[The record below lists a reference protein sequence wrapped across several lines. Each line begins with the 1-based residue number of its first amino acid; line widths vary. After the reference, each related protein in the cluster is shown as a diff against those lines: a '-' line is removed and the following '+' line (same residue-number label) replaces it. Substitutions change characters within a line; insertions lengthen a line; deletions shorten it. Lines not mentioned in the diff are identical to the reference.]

1 MSGSTHATRDSAPP
15 TRGTESRRRDN
26 PDVRRF
32 TVAALTGAG
41 VAAIPFLWVLW
52 NGRLDPLRRF
62 PTAFLSNFYD
72 LQARALA
79 HGHWWV
85 PKGSLGNEAFTV
97 HGRDYMYFGPF
108 PALIRMPILAVT
120 HSLDGR
126 LTAPSI
132 LLAWLLTGL
141 FTSLLL
147 WRVRILVRGPAL
159 LGRAEAASYAVLV
172 VTIMSG
178 SVLLYLA
185 ALPAVYYEALMWGV
199 ALTVGAFFAL
209 LGVLERPSVGRV
221 VATGALTLGAVL
233 SRSAIGW
240 ACVVGVLLT
249 AAWFATGRGGPQ
261 NRRWWLPVLAAG
273 IGALAVGCAV
283 SWVKFGGLFD
293 VPYGSQFFTRAS
305 AHRRAFLAA
314 NGGTLFN
321 VKFVPSTLLAYLRP
335 DALRFGWVF
344 PFVTL
349 PSVPARAVA
358 GVVLD
363 QSYRTTSVPASMPL
377 LVLLGVWG
385 VVSAFRRRLVGP
397 ARLFRILLVAA
408 ATGTLGTL
416 VLGYI
421 GNRFLGDFIPLLVVA
436 SAVGLVALWQGL
448 DGRSRRVRRGAVACV
463 AALGCF
469 GVVANLGVATEAGR
483 LAGQGER
490 LRDYVAIQKSVSDLT
505 GHPLQVHRVTRLPGS
520 APPDELFVVGDCT
533 VLAISTGE
541 NQFPQMLTVDRPP
554 DVTVNLTYHGPEGGR
569 IPLVTVG
576 QGPSVVVSVEG
587 RGTGG
592 RPSFRFRVDGVPH
605 RLVSRWMPLTL
616 RHRYEVD
623 VATVTAFQQ
632 ISVVVDGETVVRGTS
647 LAAAS
652 PTVVQS
658 RQQSPGNSGPLVTVA
673 SRPVPAPP
681 LCRRLVGH
689 SESSNR
695 ASRGRSRAKGRGNGA
710 HPSEQVAVRR

>member
-1 MSGSTHATRDSAPP
+1 MSGSANAMRGWAAGR
-15 TRGTESRRRDN
+15 RGTAPRNRDN
-26 PDVRRF
+26 PDARRF
-32 TVAALTGAG
+32 TVAALTGLG

-52 NGRLDPLRRF
+52 DGRLDPLRRF
-62 PTAFLSNFYD
+62 PTAFLSSFYD
-72 LQARALA
+72 VQARALA

-85 PKGSLGNEAFTV
+85 PKGSLGNEAFV
-97 HGRDYMYFGPF
+97 VRGRDYMYFGPF
-108 PALIRMPILAVT
+108 PALLRMPILALT

-132 LLAWLLTGL
+132 LLAWMVTGL

-147 WRVRILVRGPAL
+147 WRVRILLRGPAP
-159 LGRAEAASYAVLV
+159 LGRAEAGSYAVLV

-221 VATGALTLGAVL
+221 VATGALTTGAVL

-240 ACVVGVLLT
+240 AAVVGALL
-249 AAWFATGRGGPQ
+249 AAGWFATGRGGSQ
-261 NRRWWLPVLAAG
+261 NRRWWLPVMVAG
-273 IGALAVGCAV
+273 IAALAVGSAV

-293 VPYGSQFFTRAS
+293 VPYGSQLFTRAS
-305 AHRRAFLAA
+305 EHRRAFLAA

-321 VKFVPSTLLAYLRP
+321 IKFVPSTLLAYLRP
-335 DALRFGWVF
+335 DALRFGWTF

-363 QSYRTTSVPASMPL
+363 QSYRTTSLPASMPL
-377 LVLLGVWG
+377 LVLLGIWG
-385 VVSAFRRRLVGP
+385 LVSVFRRRLIGH
-397 ARLFRILLVAA
+397 ARLFRILLIAA

-416 VLGYI
+416 VIGYI
-421 GNRFLGDFIPLLVVA
+421 GNRFLADFIPLLVVA
-436 SAVGLVALWQGL
+436 SPVGLVLLWQGL
-448 DGRSRRVRRGAVACV
+448 DGRGRRVRGGVLAGV

-490 LRDYVAIQKSVSDLT
+490 LRDYVAIQKSVSDIT
-505 GHPLQVHRVTRLPGS
+505 GHPLTVHRVTRLPGS
-520 APPDELFVVGDCT
+520 APPDDLFVVGDCA
-533 VLAISTGE
+533 VLSISTGE
-541 NQFPQMLTVDRPP
+541 LQFPQLLTVDRPP
-554 DVTVNLTYHGPEGGR
+554 DVTVDLTYHGLDQGL

-576 QGPSVVVSVEG
+576 QDPSVVVSVEA
-587 RGTGG
+587 RRTGG
-592 RPSFRFRVDGVPH
+592 LPSFRFRVDGVP
-605 RLVSRWMPLTL
+605 RPLVSSWMRMTL
-616 RHRYEVD
+616 GHRYEVD
-623 VATVTAFQQ
+623 IATVAAFQQ
-632 ISVVVDGETVVRGTS
+632 ISVLVDRQTILRGAS
-647 LAAAS
+647 LAAAL
-652 PTVVQS
+652 PTVVHPRPQV
-658 RQQSPGNSGPLVTVA
+658 PGEAAALVTVVQ
-673 SRPVPAPP
+673 RPVPAPP

-689 SESSNR
+689 PSSPR
-695 ASRGRSRAKGRGNGA
+695 ASSGRHRPEGRGSGA
-710 HPSEQVAVRR
+710 RQTEHVAIRR